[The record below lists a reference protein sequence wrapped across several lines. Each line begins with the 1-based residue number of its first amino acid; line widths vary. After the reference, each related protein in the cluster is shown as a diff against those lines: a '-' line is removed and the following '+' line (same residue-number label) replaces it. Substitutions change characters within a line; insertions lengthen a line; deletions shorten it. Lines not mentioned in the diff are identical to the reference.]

1 MPVREIRVFFR
12 GLPSEA
18 EEGAEERYAPIPA
31 GATVADLLERLA
43 KAASGKALRVL
54 DPERGTLRP
63 EFLLTLNGRFL
74 EKARFPTTTLQEG
87 DVVEVFPVPTG
98 G

>member
-1 MPVREIRVFFR
+1 MPAREIHVFFR

-18 EEGAEERYAPIPA
+18 EGGAEELENPLPA
-31 GATVADLLERLA
+31 GATVAELLERLA
-43 KAASGKALRVL
+43 KAASGKTLRVL

-74 EKARFPTTTLQEG
+74 EKSRFPSTVLQDG
-87 DVVEVFPVPTG
+87 DAVEAFPVPSG

>member
-1 MPVREIRVFFR
+1 MPDREIRVFFR

-18 EEGAEERYAPIPA
+18 ETREAGLEVLLAEG
-31 GATVADLLERLA
+31 GTVSDLLEKLASKADEKDRLI
-43 KAASGKALRVL
+43 L
-54 DPERGTLRP
+54 DPKRKGLRP

-74 EKARFPTTTLQEG
+74 EKRRFPVTVLQEG
-87 DVVEVFPVPTG
+87 DVVEVFPIPTG

>member
-1 MPVREIRVFFR
+1 MPAREIHVFFR

-18 EEGAEERYAPIPA
+18 EDGAEELESPLPE
-31 GATVADLLERLA
+31 GCTVAELLERLA
-43 KAASGKALRVL
+43 KAASGKTKCVL

-74 EKARFPTTTLQEG
+74 EKAWFSTTTLQEG